1 MTPLNQSKSL
11 RRDGDRLM
19 TSALV
24 EHLKTATSTPDASLP
39 IPAQSSL
46 GCWLQLYRQAF
57 ERPRVLDWV
66 QRQSL
71 KLADLMVRNGTLH
84 TQDKTFT
91 LDGPSEWYQLAPPI
105 LAIAQVIDPDAM
117 GLPFPGEHPALSARG
132 ILRFYGYPQPHTHA
146 QRGTVIDTLSHL
158 QSFFGRAEAP
168 VSEAFKQ
175 LDQDQKT
182 LAEQLLAGIIAE
194 DEEDRTFNL
203 FTLYRTRC
211 WLTSRSFWATSM
223 ESAAALLQRITEHPR
238 FLALDQT
245 RNLDPEQYSFDVTRR
260 SIRGAGPSGTPHEI
274 GYEQLA
280 QLPLD
285 GALERLQ
292 DLANAMQL
300 SISLDGKFNLAQLLT
315 LHELPL
321 PDTRE
326 AAWDLI
332 EQLRS
337 ASPLTTPPI
346 CDQADSDMALQVH
359 RQGLTAERERDN
371 RADAQGP
378 RLERALPVKPHLGN
392 YWEGLGLPQPGALT
406 LSAEQRAIVMN
417 VTRRFLPQPNQ
428 GLLELLSADLLP
440 GPPDEQ
446 VYPLLAH
453 PAAQT
458 LADQLIDAVQWY
470 GHAPG
475 QWANRSSRDTLVLS
489 ALILDLDPQAG
500 QHRYTVVGLNL
511 NQRDCWGHRYAD
523 LRRTVELHLI
533 ESGAATSRSTA
544 LAAHLLLAGIAP
556 EFLVGKLP
564 DSLYFM
570 TSHAWLLFKQGV
582 MLAEALACGSSRHL
596 RFNDIVAL
604 ATQEL
609 DTAEQPLWRTHY
621 TTSTLIDWG
630 LAQGQLPSGDEH
642 DTYHLQSIHTLQNT
656 LTARIDALGD
666 ASKTLRT
673 TLVTRRRIALNDLK
687 KIFRISRLL
696 KKKCLRWGQ
705 GPLRRPSYLP
715 AHGTQLQSL
724 VDLHMGGALQPFAE
738 QWNSVDPA
746 LNLTQLKPRF
756 SRLNNVNNLFQEASV
771 AHVARLKKAYTT
783 IIRYL
788 LAQLPVKDREH
799 LHKAD
804 VQLLV
809 VRQPASKPQIEE
821 KPGQKMVR
829 TGRFG
834 LILRCEELNG
844 HHDYELFPL
853 LNLAYKNLCLPRTL
867 DLGGTPLTVKT
878 GSPHSTQPT
887 SQLHLGSSLALD
899 ETAYLTG
906 SPPRAN
912 QSSTVIIDRLWRVE
926 ASQSANQALTF
937 DSPRAFT
944 LATAIVNQHFFLD
957 IDALVAQARGSTLQ
971 EDRQKT
977 AEAVY
982 QALLG
987 LIPLWSCTQDLA
999 SGDTKRMIAGAY
1011 GCFFDVFGLL
1021 APTKGL
1027 LLTGMAR
1034 LGKAAPAYIKLLQL
1048 TKLGASYLNAVF
1060 NPFDSLPSLLRLGR
1074 HGLVRLN
1081 QAGMRALEGAVR
1093 HTRLRLAPGAA
1104 IDYTRLLNRADIAPA
1119 TLARADGVTQV
1130 LAIKRSGA
1138 WYAFDPYSARPYGPP
1153 LEDLRLDTAITVIPY
1168 RSVDGYKA
1176 RMTEPLFE
1184 QPPLLI
1190 SRANATDLLDQ
1201 GRVWRLPH
1209 DASKHMNELTSPVY
1223 AWQVDTFDNLCA
1235 VRRKKR
1241 SPIPIVCF
1249 TKRLHEFAHSIH
1261 LRRVQALDHIRLI
1274 PASMTPKQKRRL
1286 VVYYRCVHE
1295 VTPRVTEFELTP
1307 LPASAPLTY
1316 KTHITGRRI
1325 DNEPQFGLPVDD
1337 LDTVLSRQTQVVE
1350 LEGIV
1355 DGINDS
1361 RTLRALLVS
1370 VPGADYWVV
1379 EADVGVFYRA
1389 PATATGPSALRFEQL
1404 DYRVGGEHVALID
1417 GFGGR
1422 RNQFLNAAQLIP
1434 DQPLVALP
1442 TLELLYRQLAR
1453 RGLSAEKIA
1462 LLRKRVSGLRTIK
1475 QRELLLNLSDQGRSL
1490 NINFVSRP
1498 VQLDIW
1504 PPRPDTPPHP
1514 TPAQINRY
1522 LAEKAN
1528 ASTSALVERTQLK
1541 SMNIK
1546 GPTPD
1551 EIHRVQHAEPVVM
1564 WEYSKV
1570 GQPHYTEIILKT
1582 GAGNCDQMAHVA
1594 CEMIRTN
1601 GGTAQ
1606 LWYCQVHTF
1615 VVVGTIP
1622 TGLNQTMDFQEV
1634 GWADLWISDPWAA
1647 ITCPANE
1654 YMETLRIKML
1664 TWDLEGIAV
1673 FFNDGNTHRWA
1684 SANDPVWLRLLLT
1697 TPKQPMP

>member
-24 EHLKTATSTPDASLP
+24 EHLKAATPTSGASLP
-39 IPAQSSL
+39 IPTQSSL

-57 ERPRVLDWV
+57 ERPRFLDWAR
-66 QRQSL
+66 RQSL
-71 KLADLMVRNGTLH
+71 NLADLRVHNGTLH
-84 TQDKTFT
+84 TQSETFT
-91 LDGPSEWYQLAPPI
+91 LDDQSDWYQLAPPI
-105 LAIAQVIDPDAM
+105 LAISRVLDPDAM
-117 GLPFPGEHPALSARG
+117 GLPFPGEHPALSARQ
-132 ILRFYGYPQPHTHA
+132 ILRFYGYPQPTTGA
-146 QRGTVIDTLSHL
+146 LRGALIDTLSQL
-158 QSFFGRAEAP
+158 QSFFWRAESP
-168 VSEAFKQ
+168 LSEAFKQ
-175 LDQDQKT
+175 L
-182 LAEQLLAGIIAE
+182 
-194 DEEDRTFNL
+194 EEDRQTVAQQLVAGIEAEDDNDRAFSL
-203 FTLYRTRC
+203 FTLYRIRC
-211 WLTSRSFWATSM
+211 WLTSLSFWATSM
-223 ESAAALLQRITEHPR
+223 ATASALLQGITEHPK
-238 FLALDQT
+238 FLALEQT
-245 RNLDPEQYSFDVTRR
+245 RDLDPEHYLFDVTRQ
-260 SIRGAGPSGTPHEI
+260 SIRGAGPSGTPLEI
-274 GYEQLA
+274 DYEHLA

-285 GALERLQ
+285 GVFERLQ
-292 DLANAMQL
+292 ALANAMQL
-300 SISLDGKFNLAQLLT
+300 SISLDGKFNLAQLLA

-332 EQLRS
+332 GQLRRP
-337 ASPLTTPPI
+337 SPVSVPPI
-346 CDQADSDMALQVH
+346 CDQADSDMAMQVH
-359 RQGLTAERERDN
+359 RQSLIIERERDN
-371 RADAQGP
+371 QAHAQGS
-378 RLERALPVKPHLGN
+378 RLAWGPPVKPRLGN
-392 YWEGLGLPQPGALT
+392 YWEGLGLPQSGALT
-406 LSAEQRAIVMN
+406 LSAEQRVTVVNI
-417 VTRRFLPQPNQ
+417 TRRFLPQPNQ

-440 GPPDEQ
+440 GPHEEQ
-446 VYPLLAH
+446 VYQLLAR
-453 PAAQT
+453 PAAQI
-458 LADQLIDAVQWY
+458 LADQLIDAMQWY

-475 QWANRSSRDTLVLS
+475 QLANRSSRDTLVLS

-500 QHRYTVVGLNL
+500 QTRYTLAGLNL
-511 NQRDCWGHRYAD
+511 NHRDCWGHRYTD

-570 TSHAWLLFKQGV
+570 TSHAWLLLKQGV

-609 DTAEQPLWRTHY
+609 DAAEQPLWRTHY

-642 DTYHLQSIHTLQNT
+642 DTYNLENIHTLQNT
-656 LTARIDALGD
+656 LTARVDALGD

-687 KIFRISRLL
+687 KIFRGNRLL
-696 KKKCLRWGQ
+696 KRKCLRWGQ

-724 VDLHMGGALQPFAE
+724 VDLHMSGALQAIAQ

-746 LNLTQLKPRF
+746 LNLTEMKQHF

-771 AHVARLKKAYTT
+771 AHVARLKEAYTT
-783 IIRYL
+783 VIRYL
-788 LAQLPVKDREH
+788 LAQLPFKDREH
-799 LHKAD
+799 LQKAA

-809 VRQPASKPQIEE
+809 LRQPANKPQIEE
-821 KPGQKMVR
+821 QPGQKMAR

-853 LNLAYKNLCLPRTL
+853 LNLAYKNLRLPHTL

-899 ETAYLTG
+899 EAAYMTG
-906 SPPRAN
+906 SPPRAD

-926 ASQSANQALTF
+926 ASESASQALTF

-957 IDALVAQARGSTLQ
+957 IDALVVQARGSTLQ

-1048 TKLGASYLNAVF
+1048 ATLGATYLNAVF

-1104 IDYTRLLNRADIAPA
+1104 VDYTRLLNRADIAPA
-1119 TLARADGVTQV
+1119 TLMHADGVTQV
-1130 LAIKRSGA
+1130 LAIKRASA
-1138 WYAFDPYSARPYGPP
+1138 WYAFDPISARPYGPP
-1153 LEDLRLDTAITVIPY
+1153 LADLRLDTAITVIPY

-1176 RMTEPLFE
+1176 RMTETLFDK
-1184 QPPLLI
+1184 PPLLI
-1190 SRANATDLLDQ
+1190 QRANATDLLDQ

-1209 DASKHMNELTSPVY
+1209 DGATHMNELTSPTY
-1223 AWQVDTFDNLCA
+1223 ARQVDTFDNLCTI
-1235 VRRKKR
+1235 RRNKR
-1241 SPIPIVCF
+1241 SPVPIVCF
-1249 TKRLHEFAHSIH
+1249 TKKLHEYAHSIH
-1261 LRRVQALDHIRLI
+1261 LRRVQALDHVRLI
-1274 PASMTPKQKRRL
+1274 PAPLAGEQKRQL
-1286 VVYYRCVHE
+1286 VYYRCIHE

-1350 LEGIV
+1350 LDGIV

-1370 VPGADYWVV
+1370 VPGTDHWVV
-1379 EADVGVFYRA
+1379 EADVGVFYRV
-1389 PATATGPSALRFEQL
+1389 PAISIGPGALRFEQL
-1404 DYRVGGEHVALID
+1404 DYSVGGEHVALID
-1417 GFGGR
+1417 AFGER
-1422 RNQFLNAAQLIP
+1422 KNQFLKAAERLP

-1442 TLELLYRQLAR
+1442 TLEVLYRQLAR
-1453 RGLSAEKIA
+1453 RGVSAEKIE
-1462 LLRKRVSGLRTIK
+1462 RVRERAASLRTIK
-1475 QRELLLNLSDQGRSL
+1475 QRELLLHLSDQGRSL
-1490 NINFVSRP
+1490 NFNFVSRP

-1504 PPRPDTPPHP
+1504 PPRPDTPARP
-1514 TPAQINRY
+1514 TAWQINRH

-1528 ASTSALVERTQLK
+1528 ASTSALIERTQLK
-1541 SMNIK
+1541 SANVQ
-1546 GPTPD
+1546 GPTLD
-1551 EIHRVQHAEPVVM
+1551 ELRRVQEAQSVVM
-1564 WEYSKV
+1564 WEYSKI

-1582 GAGNCDQMAHVA
+1582 GAGNCDQMAHAA

-1606 LWYCQVHTF
+1606 VWVCQVHTF
-1615 VVVGTIP
+1615 VVVGTLP
-1622 TGLNQTMDFQEV
+1622 AGLNLTLDFQES

-1647 ITCPANE
+1647 ITCPAKE
-1654 YMETLRIKML
+1654 YMRTLHIKML
-1664 TWDLEGIAV
+1664 TWDLEDIAV
-1673 FFNDGNTHRWA
+1673 FFNDGNAYRWA
-1684 SANDPVWLRLLLT
+1684 RANDPDWLRLLLT
-1697 TPKQPMP
+1697 TPKQPRP

>member
-24 EHLKTATSTPDASLP
+24 EYLKTATSTPDASLP

-57 ERPRVLDWV
+57 ERPRVLVWV

-71 KLADLMVRNGTLH
+71 NLADLTVRNGTLH

-91 LDGPSEWYQLAPPI
+91 LDDPSDWYKLAPPI

-117 GLPFPGEHPALSARG
+117 GLPLPGEHPALSARD
-132 ILRFYGYPQPHTHA
+132 ILRFYGYPQPHTRA

-158 QSFFGRAEAP
+158 QSFFGRAESP
-168 VSEAFKQ
+168 LSEAFIQ

-194 DEEDRTFNL
+194 DEEDRAFNL

-223 ESAAALLQRITEHPR
+223 ESAASLLLGITEHPQ

-245 RNLDPEQYSFDVTRR
+245 RNLDPEQYSFDVTRQ

-280 QLPLD
+280 QLALD

-292 DLANAMQL
+292 NLANAMQL

-337 ASPLTTPPI
+337 ASPLTTPAL
-346 CDQADSDMALQVH
+346 CDQADSDIALQAH
-359 RQGLTAERERDN
+359 RQWLTAERERDN
-371 RADAQGP
+371 RAEAQGT
-378 RLERALPVKPHLGN
+378 RLERALPVIPRLGN

-406 LSAEQRAIVMN
+406 LSAEQRAIVVN
-417 VTRRFLPQPNQ
+417 ITRRFLPQPNQ

-440 GPPDEQ
+440 APPDEQ

-475 QWANRSSRDTLVLS
+475 QLANRSSRDTLVLS

-500 QHRYTVVGLNL
+500 QSRYTVVGLNL
-511 NQRDCWGHRYAD
+511 NHSDCWGHRYAD

-609 DTAEQPLWRTHY
+609 DTAQQPLWRTHY

-630 LAQGQLPSGDEH
+630 LAQGQLPSGNEH
-642 DTYHLQSIHTLQNT
+642 DTYNLQSIHTLQNT
-656 LTARIDALGD
+656 LTARVDALGD

-696 KKKCLRWGQ
+696 REKCLRWGQ

-724 VDLHMGGALQPFAE
+724 VDLHMSGALQPFAE

-746 LNLTQLKPRF
+746 LNLAQLKPHF

-771 AHVARLKKAYTT
+771 AHVARLKEAYTT
-783 IIRYL
+783 VIRYL
-788 LAQLPVKDREH
+788 LAQLPLKDRER
-799 LHKAD
+799 LQIAD

-809 VRQPASKPQIEE
+809 LRQPANKPQIEE
-821 KPGQKMVR
+821 KPGEKMAR

-834 LILRCEELNG
+834 LILRCEGPNG

-853 LNLAYKNLCLPRTL
+853 LNLAYKNLHLPRTL

-899 ETAYLTG
+899 ETAYMTG
-906 SPPRAN
+906 SPPRAG

-926 ASQSANQALTF
+926 ASQSASQALTF

-957 IDALVAQARGSTLQ
+957 IDALVVQARGSTLQ

-1027 LLTGMAR
+1027 LLSSLSR

-1048 TKLGASYLNAVF
+1048 TKLGATYLNAVF

-1104 IDYTRLLNRADIAPA
+1104 VDYTRLLNRADIAPA
-1119 TLARADGVTQV
+1119 TLMHADGVTQV

-1138 WYAFDPYSARPYGPP
+1138 WYAFDPISARPYGSP

-1176 RMTEPLFE
+1176 RMTEALFE
-1184 QPPLLI
+1184 KPPLLI
-1190 SRANATDLLDQ
+1190 QRANATDLLDQ

-1209 DASKHMNELTSPVY
+1209 EGATHMDELTSPAY
-1223 AWQVDTFDNLCA
+1223 ARQVDTFDNLCST
-1235 VRRKKR
+1235 RRNKR
-1241 SPIPIVCF
+1241 SPVPIVCF
-1249 TKRLHEFAHSIH
+1249 TKKLHEYAHSIH
-1261 LRRVQALDHIRLI
+1261 LRRVQALDHVRLI
-1274 PASMTPKQKRRL
+1274 PAPLAGEQKRQL
-1286 VVYYRCVHE
+1286 VYYRCIHE

-1355 DGINDS
+1355 DGIEDS

-1370 VPGADYWVV
+1370 VPGTDHWVV
-1379 EADVGVFYRA
+1379 EADVGIFYRV
-1389 PATATGPSALRFEQL
+1389 PVTSTGPSVLHFEQL
-1404 DYRVGGEHVALID
+1404 DYSVGGEHVALID
-1417 GFGGR
+1417 AFGER
-1422 RNQFLNAAQLIP
+1422 RNQFLNAAERLP

-1442 TLELLYRQLAR
+1442 TLEILYRQIAR
-1453 RGLSAEKIA
+1453 RGFSAEKIE
-1462 LLRKRVSGLRTIK
+1462 RVRERATSLRTIK

-1490 NINFVSRP
+1490 NFNFVSPP

-1504 PPRPDTPPHP
+1504 PPRPDTPLHP

-1528 ASTSALVERTQLK
+1528 ASTSARLERTQLK
-1541 SMNIK
+1541 SANVQ
-1546 GPTPD
+1546 GPTLD
-1551 EIHRVQHAEPVVM
+1551 ELRRVQEAQSVVM
-1564 WEYSKV
+1564 WEYSKI
-1570 GQPHYTEIILKT
+1570 GQPNYTEIILKT
-1582 GAGNCDQMAHVA
+1582 GAGNCNQMAHAA

-1606 LWYCQVHTF
+1606 VWACQVHTF
-1615 VVVGTIP
+1615 VVVGTP
-1622 TGLNQTMDFQEV
+1622 PAGLNLTLDFQES
-1634 GWADLWISDPWAA
+1634 GWGDLWISDPWAA
-1647 ITCPANE
+1647 ITCPAKE
-1654 YMETLRIKML
+1654 YMRTLHIKML
-1664 TWDLEGIAV
+1664 TWDLEDIAV
-1673 FFNDGNTHRWA
+1673 FFNDGNAYRWA
-1684 SANDPVWLRLLLT
+1684 RANDPDWLRLLLS
-1697 TPKQPMP
+1697 TPKQPLP